1 MKRIRKLGWQ
11 IYFAFLAIIMATLGG
26 VVLYASHSFQ
36 KFYLEQTRTT
46 LEHHA
51 RQFRYLVQDQVI
63 IPDAWPA
70 LDKLCKTLGADIDIR
85 FTLILPSGQVIGD
98 SQEEPARMDNHAQRP
113 EIQQAFDGNQ
123 GDSVRYSYT
132 LEQDMMYVAIP
143 LEYQQ
148 TVIGVVRAAM
158 PVTVF
163 KDTLSHLYREIMGAG
178 VIIAALAALISFYIS
193 RYITRPLQQ
202 IHQGAT
208 RYAHGELQHRIHIA
222 GSEELGGLADAM
234 NLMASQLAERIHT
247 VIRQRNELEAVL
259 ANMVEAVITVDKD
272 ERILQCNTAAKTL
285 FGISSES
292 CNLRS
297 IQEMIR
303 NAGIHRFVK
312 KIFDSEKPVEDVLT
326 LNFEHEQFLHV
337 HGTLLPI
344 EPGQPPE
351 ALFVF
356 HDITRLK
363 QLENIRKEFVA
374 NVSHELRTPI
384 TSIVGFV
391 ETLLDGAIEDP
402 ENARKF
408 LHIIEKNAQRL
419 NSIITDLL
427 TLSKIEQEKEAEQIV
442 LKDSRIKAVIEAA
455 MLICDNRAV
464 EQQIRIDLACPVELW
479 GKVNAPLLEQAIVN
493 LLDNAIKYSNPGST
507 ITISA
512 TTQNQELVIAVQ
524 DFGCGIPPEHLPR
537 LFERFYRVDKARS
550 RTLGGTGLGLAIV
563 KHITNVHRGRVTV
576 ESMPGVGSTFAI
588 ILPAGL

>member
-11 IYFAFLAIIMATLGG
+11 IYLAFLAMIGATLVG
-26 VVLYASHSFQ
+26 VMLYASHSFQ
-36 KFYLEQTRTT
+36 EFYLQQTRTT

-51 RQFRYLVQDQVI
+51 RQFRYLVKDQTMDPETWSAV
-63 IPDAWPA
+63 DE
-70 LDKLCKTLGADIDIR
+70 LCKKLGAEIDIR

-113 EIQQAFDGNQ
+113 EVQRAFSGKP

-132 LEQDMMYVAIP
+132 LEQDMMYVAMP
-143 LEYQQ
+143 LEQQ
-148 TVIGVVRAAM
+148 KRVIGVVRAAM

-163 KDTLSHLYREIMGAG
+163 NETLSHLYREITAAGAM
-178 VIIAALAALISFYIS
+178 IAVLAAIISLYIS
-193 RYITRPLQQ
+193 RYITKPLQQ
-202 IHQGAT
+202 IQQGAT
-208 RYAHGELQHRIHIA
+208 RYARGELHHRIHFT
-222 GSEELGGLADAM
+222 GSEELSGLADAM
-234 NLMASQLAERIHT
+234 NLMASQLAERMQT
-247 VIRQRNELEAVL
+247 VTRQRNELEAVL

-272 ERILQCNTAAKTL
+272 ERILRCNTAAKNL
-285 FGISSES
+285 FGITLEDCS
-292 CNLRS
+292 LRS

-303 NAGIHRFVK
+303 NAGIQRFVK
-312 KIFDSEKPVEDVLT
+312 KTFESAGPVEDVLT

-337 HGTLLPI
+337 HGSLLPA
-344 EPGQPPE
+344 ETDQPPE

-363 QLENIRKEFVA
+363 QLENLRKEFVA

-408 LHIIEKNAQRL
+408 LNIIEKNAQRL

-427 TLSKIEQEKEAEQIV
+427 TLSKIEQEKEEEQIV
-442 LKDSRIKAVIEAA
+442 LKNCRIKDVLEAA
-455 MLICDNRAV
+455 ILICDSRAN
-464 EQQIRIDLACPVELW
+464 EQQIQIDLECPAGLW
-479 GKVNAPLLEQAIVN
+479 GKVNAPLLEQAVVN
-493 LLDNAIKYSNPGST
+493 LLDNAIKYSNSGAT
-507 ITISA
+507 IKISA
-512 TTQNQELVIAVQ
+512 NKQGQELVMAVQ
-524 DFGCGIPPEHLPR
+524 DFGCGIPSEHLPR

-576 ESMPGVGSTFAI
+576 ESTPGAGSTFAI
-588 ILPAGL
+588 ILPGA